1 MAEEILIESP
11 SGEMICALINQPLPD
26 VSVRAV
32 KTLVLMI
39 HGFPGQK
46 DSYNDFF
53 GTLEIMLGTSGFHTA
68 RFDFRGCGASDG
80 KSELFT
86 LESACEDFQN
96 MILWA
101 KTQGYQRVGYIAEGF
116 GASLALLNVVPE
128 LDFLILA
135 WPILDPP
142 YVFDYFFVKDAK
154 IPQAAQHNDK
164 PKITQSFVDSLQKA
178 DYARALASVKV
189 PMLIL
194 HGAKDER
201 VPIGQL
207 ELIRKHFRGP
217 RVEITTF
224 EDGVHGLPEQT
235 HRTMISHHVKGFVER
250 YSRPSKPSREKA

>member
-11 SGEMICALINQPLPD
+11 SGEMICALINQPVPQ
-26 VSVRAV
+26 VTASAAN
-32 KTLVLMI
+32 TLVLMI

-46 DSYNDFF
+46 DSHNDFF
-53 GTLEIMLGTSGFHTA
+53 GTLEVLLGASGFHTA

-101 KTQGYQRVGYIAEGF
+101 KTQGYQRFGYIAEGF
-116 GASLALLNVVPE
+116 GASLALLNPVPE

-154 IPQAAQHNDK
+154 IPQPQPQSGK
-164 PKITQSFVDSLQKA
+164 QKISQGFVDSLQKA
-178 DYARALASVKV
+178 DYAKALASVTV

-201 VPIGQL
+201 VPIDQL
-207 ELIRKHFRGP
+207 ELIRQHFRGP

-224 EDGVHGLPEQT
+224 EDGTHGLPEQA
-235 HRTMISHHVKGFVER
+235 HRTMICHHVKGFVER